1 MEFLDGPWQSAFA
14 FEVPGPLL
22 SKSNFRRGG
31 VSAGF
36 SWQSLSR
43 FEQSVAA
50 VARQARP
57 VSWAAP
63 EAGVSLS
70 QRSPVVSVI
79 VARSLLD
86 VGNFHK
92 SLLDACEGVLFVSD
106 AEVRAVLAV
115 GDRARSD
122 QWAWAGFAQC
132 APGAGVAELSA
143 AVSALSACV
152 QAASPVGSS

>member
-57 VSWAAP
+57 PSWVTP
-63 EAGVSLS
+63 DAGISLS
-70 QRSPVVSVI
+70 RRSPVVSVV

-92 SLLDACEGVLFVSD
+92 SLLDACEGVVFVSD

-132 APGAGVAELSA
+132 APGIPMSGLST

-152 QAASPVGSS
+152 QEVSPAASP